1 MIKNNVIYF
10 LMSFI
15 EMMICISVAVF
26 VMRLCLLSNVP
37 KTMSL
42 FFGIVLSLAANTYI
56 KFRPKF
62 LK

>member
-1 MIKNNVIYF
+1 
-10 LMSFI
+10 
-15 EMMICISVAVF
+15 
-26 VMRLCLLSNVP
+26 MRLCLLSNVP

-42 FFGIVLSLAANTYI
+42 FFGIVSSLTANTYI